1 MQRPVPSHPTAEPS
15 SADPSSA
22 DPSSGDPSAPS
33 TAGPPPASTAPPVV
47 PDLDHL
53 DHRYRGEN
61 PLRTL
66 GYLLRPDRGRLVGA
80 AALFVV
86 KHSPI
91 WLLPMIT
98 AIVLDVVVQ
107 HGPQAR
113 LWQATGVL
121 LFILVINYPLHQW
134 YVRLL
139 AGSIRRMGTALR
151 SALCRRMQQLSIG
164 YHSRVSSSVLQAKVV
179 RDVETVEQM
188 VQQSA
193 DMGLGA
199 VVTLVGGLVV
209 IGVRVPA
216 FLPVFLVVVPAAA
229 WLVMKLRGRLRSH
242 NEDFRREVEHLS
254 SRVGEMTT
262 LMPIT
267 RAHGLERTALGRVDG
282 SLRQV
287 FAAGLRLDTV
297 NGRFNSAAWVLLNIP
312 GVACLTG
319 SALVAYYGWLP
330 VTPGD
335 VVMLSAFFTVLTG
348 SMTTLLGLAPV
359 ISKGLES
366 VRSAGEVLQAPDLES
381 NAGKAPVERVTG
393 RIDFERVGFSYGH
406 EDTDDTAAP
415 AVTDFTLRARPGETI
430 ALVGAS
436 GAGKSTVLNLLIG
449 FIRPTSGRIL
459 LDGTDMATLD
469 LRSYRRFL
477 SVVPQESIL
486 FEGSVRD
493 NVTYGLGD
501 TDERTLRA
509 ALRDANALE
518 FVEALPD
525 GLDTVVGERGARLS
539 GGQKQRL
546 AIARALIRDPRI
558 LVLDEAT
565 SALDNRSEALVQ
577 EALARLVHGRTVFV
591 VAHRLSTI
599 QGADRIVVMERGR
612 VAETGTH
619 ADLLDRGGVYAG
631 LQPART

>member
-1 MQRPVPSHPTAEPS
+1 MQQPL
-15 SADPSSA
+15 SADPH
-22 DPSSGDPSAPS
+22 
-33 TAGPPPASTAPPVV
+33 TAP
-47 PDLDHL
+47 DFDHL

-66 GYLLRPDRGRLVGA
+66 GHLFRPDRGRLLGAVG
-80 AALFVV
+80 LFVV

-98 AIVLDVVVQ
+98 AVVLDVVVQ
-107 HGPQAR
+107 HGPQDR

-139 AGSIRRMGTALR
+139 AGSIRRMGTTLR
-151 SALCRRMQQLSIG
+151 SALCRRMQQLDIG

-179 RDVETVEQM
+179 RDVESVEQM

-199 VVTLVGGLVV
+199 VVTLIGGLVV
-209 IGVRVPA
+209 IAVRVPA
-216 FLPVFLVVVPAAA
+216 FLPVFLVVVPVAGL
-229 WLVMKLRGRLRSH
+229 LVMRLRMRMRSH
-242 NEDFRREVEHLS
+242 NEEFRREVEQLS
-254 SRVGEMTT
+254 TKVGEMTT
-262 LMPIT
+262 LIPIT

-287 FAAGLRLDTV
+287 FAAGVRLDTV
-297 NGRFNSAAWVLLNIP
+297 NGRFNSAAWVLLNIL

-319 SALVAYYGWLP
+319 SALVAYHGWLP
-330 VTPGD
+330 VSPGD
-335 VVMLSAFFTVLTG
+335 VVMLSSFFTILTG
-348 SMTTLLGLAPV
+348 SVTTLLGLAPV

-366 VRSAGEVLQAPDLES
+366 VRSAGEVLQAPDLER
-381 NAGKAPVERVTG
+381 NAGKSAVERVTG
-393 RIDFERVGFSYGH
+393 RIDFDAVGFSY
-406 EDTDDTAAP
+406 DDKPEEP
-415 AVTDFTLRARPGETI
+415 AVSGFTLSARPGETI

-459 LDGTDMATLD
+459 LDGTDMAGLD

-486 FEGSVRD
+486 FEGSIRD

-501 TDERTLRA
+501 TDEETLLA

-518 FVEALPD
+518 FVRRLPL

-539 GGQKQRL
+539 GGQRQRL
-546 AIARALIRDPRI
+546 AIARALIRDPRV

-599 QGADRIVVMERGR
+599 RGADRIVVMEGGR
-612 VAETGTH
+612 IAETGTH
-619 ADLLDRGGVYAG
+619 AELLARGGVYAR
-631 LQPART
+631 LQPAA